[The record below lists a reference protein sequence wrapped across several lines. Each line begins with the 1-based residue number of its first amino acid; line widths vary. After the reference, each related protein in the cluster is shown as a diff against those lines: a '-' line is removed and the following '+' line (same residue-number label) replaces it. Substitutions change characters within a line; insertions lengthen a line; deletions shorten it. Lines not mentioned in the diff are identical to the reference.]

1 MPDFG
6 VTFSLEE
13 MSAPAV
19 IEAAALAEQ
28 AGFRLGSV
36 SDHFHP
42 WNDQQGES
50 PFVWSVLGGLS
61 VVTDEMT
68 WQTAVTC
75 PTVRIHPAIIAQAAA
90 TTATLLP
97 GRFRLGVGSG
107 EALNESILGD
117 RWPPAEIRLEMLEE
131 AIDLIRK
138 LWEGD
143 VTDHR
148 GRHYRVENARIYSL
162 PDQLPPIIMSG
173 FGEKSIALAAAIA
186 DGYITTKPD
195 ADALASYR
203 EQGGSGVLQGSM
215 KCCYGPNR
223 RASLELAHR
232 LWPNSGLPGELPQ
245 ILPTPAHFEQAA
257 TLVPADALAG
267 KIPCGPDPQ
276 VHIDALQKFVDAGF
290 DEIFIAQIGPNQADF
305 LRFYEREVLPSFGS
319 RTVRPNAAPTAGH

>member
-19 IEAAALAEQ
+19 LEAAALAEQ

-90 TTATLLP
+90 TTGTLLP

-117 RWPPAEIRLEMLEE
+117 HWPPAEIRLEMLEE
-131 AIDLIRK
+131 AIELIRK

-148 GRHYRVENARIYSL
+148 GEHYRVQNAQIYSL
-162 PDQLPPIIMSG
+162 PDDLPPIIMSG
-173 FGEKSIALAAAIA
+173 FGNKSIALAAEIG

-195 ADALASYR
+195 AHALASYR
-203 EQGGSGVLQGSM
+203 EQGGTGVLQGSM
-215 KCCYGPNR
+215 KCCYGPDR
-223 RASLELAHR
+223 KASLKLAHR
-232 LWPNSGLPGELPQ
+232 LWPNSGLPGEMAQ

-257 TLVPADALAG
+257 TLVPVDALDG

-276 VHIDALQKFVDAGF
+276 EHIDALQKFIDAGF
-290 DEIFIAQIGPNQADF
+290 DEIFIAQIGPDQGDF
-305 LRFYEREVLPSFGS
+305 LHFYEQEVLPSFAS
-319 RTVRPNAAPTAGH
+319 QKVA

>member
-1 MPDFG
+1 MPTFG

-13 MSAPAV
+13 LTARAV
-19 IEAAALAEQ
+19 LEAAALAEQ
-28 AGFRLGSV
+28 SGFRLGSV

-42 WNDQQGES
+42 WNDEQGQS

-61 VVTDEMT
+61 VVTEQMT
-68 WQTAVTC
+68 WETAVTC

-90 TTATLLP
+90 TTATLMP

-117 RWPPAEIRLEMLEE
+117 RWPPAEVRLDMLDE

-138 LWEGD
+138 LWEGA

-148 GRHYRVENARIYSL
+148 GEHYTVEHARIYSL
-162 PDQLPPIIMSG
+162 PDELPPIIVSG
-173 FGEKSIALAAAIA
+173 FGEKSIALAAATA

-203 EQGGSGVLQGSM
+203 SQGGDGVLQGSM
-215 KCCYGPNR
+215 KCCYGKDR
-223 RASLELAHR
+223 DASLELAHR
-232 LWPNSGLPGELPQ
+232 LWPNSGLPGEMAQ

-257 TLVPADALAG
+257 TLVPRDALDG

-276 VHIDALQKFVDAGF
+276 EHIEALQKFVDAGF
-290 DEIFIAQIGPNQADF
+290 DEIFIAQIGPDQAEF
-305 LRFYEREVLPSFGS
+305 LRFYEREVLPSF
-319 RTVRPNAAPTAGH
+319 AG